1 MRYAFLI
8 PARNAGAK
16 LLRTLDSVLSQTSV
30 LTGRDEVDCLILDGA
45 SNDDSLA
52 PVEALRDPRVTI
64 LSEPDSGMYDALAKG
79 LGRAGGDVTC
89 YLPAG
94 ETYDPHAFSV
104 VSEVFAEF
112 PEIHWLTGQAVLR
125 NAARQIVNTRL
136 PHPYSRR
143 FIDCGMY
150 GTRLYGIEQESTFW
164 RSNLNALVDLDRL
177 RGCELAG
184 DYFLWKSMAR
194 RCAAALRPRFAQV
207 LQSDVPSS
215 PYPDG
220 LSPSAR
226 PAPHDRSVPAD
237 APRAAPPVSRIAAR
251 AARRGV
257 RPMWEGGAGGAI
269 RGDRHRVRVSRVA
282 PVRW

>member
-64 LSEPDSGMYDALAKG
+64 LSEPDGGMYDALAKG
-79 LGRAGGDVTC
+79 LAWAGGDVTC

-194 RCAAALRPRFAQV
+194 RHDLYVVDAQLGAFTIEPGQLSKRAPGAYRRELRRLRRPPTWAERLGALLWRQYEKRAVPR
-207 LQSDVPSS
+207 
-215 PYPDG
+215 G
-220 LSPSAR
+220 
-226 PAPHDRSVPAD
+226 
-237 APRAAPPVSRIAAR
+237 
-251 AARRGV
+251 ARRLV
-257 RPMWEGGAGGAI
+257 RYDHETQVWRM
-269 RGDRHRVRVSRVA
+269 D
-282 PVRW
+282 